1 MKFSCKV
8 RTVNR
13 SEKME
18 QKGVDM
24 LNCMPTLHRD
34 VVLIWN
40 ESTAAL
46 THRIGAFPSLVYMHL
61 RSQGYRIR
69 CLAT

>member
-24 LNCMPTLHRD
+24 LNCMPTLYRD
-34 VVLIWN
+34 VILIWN
-40 ESTAAL
+40 ESTAAITL
-46 THRIGAFPSLVYMHL
+46 I
-61 RSQGYRIR
+61 
-69 CLAT
+69 